1 MLQSSASGNLLS
13 RISQI
18 KDMLEGKNP
27 DAVFS
32 EMMQNNPD
40 FRKFVESNRGKSP
53 EQIARE
59 NGIDPTI
66 LR

>member
-1 MLQSSASGNLLS
+1 MLQSSNGNLLS

-27 DAVFS
+27 DDVFN

-40 FRKFVESNRGKSP
+40 FRRFVESNRGKSP

>member
-1 MLQSSASGNLLS
+1 MLQSSSGNLLS

-27 DAVFS
+27 DAVFN

>member
-1 MLQSSASGNLLS
+1 MFQSSSGNLLS

-27 DAVFS
+27 DAVFN